1 MMSGTLILGESK
13 MEELLKNLLEN
24 EVLSDETKGEV
35 REAFSKA
42 LEEARAE
49 QEKAVR
55 AELAERYEKDKK
67 DIHRALEQFIESELK
82 DHVAEFRTGVNEV
95 QDMKAKYAGMMSS
108 VKEQARK
115 YVNKRVGAVEQ
126 VIEGILRKELT
137 ELHESEKTNRRA
149 YLQAITEKKAEMDG
163 DYNKFR
169 SKAAAVLENII
180 NVQVQSTLEE
190 MRDDIV
196 AARKADFGR
205 EIYESFMNTF
215 RRQFFDS
222 SKEFSRVTSELREA
236 RKELAESRKET
247 AKKLKE
253 ARELA
258 KAERT
263 KRAKLE
269 ESVTR
274 AKSINKMLSGLNGS
288 SREKMRH
295 LLEATKT
302 SDLNK
307 TYRKYL
313 PEVLN
318 ESRSSSSPDRSK
330 RANKRKLNEAAL
342 ELRTGGNRTVKE
354 SSSSEDDD
362 EIVEI
367 RRLAGTNNK
376 K

>member
-1 MMSGTLILGESK
+1 MMSGTHILGESK
-13 MEELLKNLLEN
+13 MEELLKNLLNN
-24 EVLSDETKGEV
+24 EVLSEETKEEV
-35 REAFSKA
+35 KNAFSKA
-42 LEEARAE
+42 LAEARAE

-67 DIHRALEQFIESELK
+67 DIHKALEQFIESELK

-95 QDMKAKYAGMMSS
+95 HDMKAKYAGMMSS

-149 YLQAITEKKAEMDG
+149 YLQAITEKKAEMDA
-163 DYNKFR
+163 DYEKFR
-169 SKAAAVLENII
+169 SKGAAVLENII

-190 MRDDIV
+190 MREDIV

-205 EIYESFMNTF
+205 EIYETFMNTF

-222 SKEFSRVTSELREA
+222 SKEFSKVTSELREA
-236 RKELAESRKET
+236 RKELAQSRKET

-253 ARELA
+253 ARKFA
-258 KAERT
+258 NAERT
-263 KRAKLE
+263 KRARIE

-274 AKSINKMLSGLNGS
+274 AKSIGKMLSGLNGS
-288 SREKMRH
+288 SREKMKH

-302 SDLNK
+302 SDLSK

-313 PEVLN
+313 PEILN
-318 ESRSSSSPDRSK
+318 ESRGTSSPKSRKD
-330 RANKRKLNEAAL
+330 NKRKLNETAL

-354 SSSSEDDD
+354 SSSADDD

-367 RRLAGTNNK
+367 RRLAGNV
-376 K
+376 